1 MNEYVFNSTGP
12 DAIYLANI
20 NIFFPV
26 LFSLELFKNGWPEH
40 KFGSQTVLQ
49 NDADW
54 YRQMY
59 ESGLTGNRLHIAA
72 RKSARENLSGRIQ
85 KILRYATVMADENDV
100 KALLNSGVVTYKT
113 RKKARR
119 TAKPAQS

>member
-1 MNEYVFNSTGP
+1 MDNYSFNSTGP
-12 DAIYLANI
+12 DTSYLANI

-26 LFSLELFKNGWPEH
+26 LFSLEIFKNRWPED
-40 KFGSQTVLQ
+40 KLGSQSVLQ
-49 NDADW
+49 NDVDL

-59 ESGLTGNRLHIAA
+59 ESGRTGNRLHIAA

-85 KILRYATVMADENDV
+85 KILRYASVMAEENDV

-119 TAKPAQS
+119 TTKPV